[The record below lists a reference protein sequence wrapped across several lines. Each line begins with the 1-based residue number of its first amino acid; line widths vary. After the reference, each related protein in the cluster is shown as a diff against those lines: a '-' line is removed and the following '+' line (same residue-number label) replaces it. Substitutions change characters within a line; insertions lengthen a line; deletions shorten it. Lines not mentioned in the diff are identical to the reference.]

1 MSSPRKP
8 PSPVNSSNKLND
20 EEVDKVR
27 NLMIKYSDERD
38 EVQKKTFTKWMNRYL
53 TQRQRRVENLY
64 EDLRDGTRLI
74 TLLEILCKCKLR
86 RERGLMRVHHLQ
98 NVRNALDYLKNRQI
112 KLVNIRSDD
121 IVDGNP
127 KLTLGLVWIII
138 LSLQIED
145 IVVTDDDGKE
155 LSAKAGLLKWAQKH
169 VEDDEI
175 KINNFHT
182 CWKDGKVF
190 NAIINRHRPDLID
203 MDEVQQKTNYE
214 NLKSAFRIAEDEL
227 GVEALLDPEDFELQ
241 TPDERSIVTYVSALF
256 EKFPEVP
263 PKPQKVTYLEEYKV
277 KVENFELELKKL
289 SDWLKE
295 NSSEQFDKELAGA
308 KCEEKYTEIK
318 DKLNNFQQGELKDK
332 LNESEELKGK
342 LKQLDDLRNKLVQN
356 KENLNEEDTR
366 NLQFCHDNLNDVSQ
380 QLDKLNSSCFITLSR
395 AKQQATKLNK
405 KKKREAKQNEK
416 IKKLNEFEET
426 SLGDLFMGS
435 THEEITSQ
443 IERLNELEKKLT
455 LTSPSGETSSSSS
468 SDDDSTNDVAKTED
482 DVTKKHATLN
492 NQIKEKLENS
502 HEASEILHD
511 LNTKCDDHQ
520 RWLDVNQ
527 KKFNDLMT
535 SQSGTDNVT
544 VLETLIEDCDVMI
557 GKCDELFAK
566 CADFNVV
573 ARSYDVTL
581 KNVDDGYQR
590 KCNQRMKAVQK
601 RPNEILSAYSML
613 RTNASSELVLRKD
626 IQDSVNRD
634 RQSSCVSSIE
644 ILLKFESAHK
654 ENNFVHVESI
664 EKQIQLFKDLDGEIP
679 SSEATFSLLLDK
691 CPHDVNMTV
700 RQVMT
705 SSSNDVVPE
714 DEMETTIEEINT
726 RWQHAKQNTKE
737 KLKFLLICRAKL
749 LFINGEVDQHRAWLD
764 ENIDVT
770 HITNCDV
777 TNPIQLDQAVQEIK
791 KLKSVLEIRLKQ
803 QGNLRNNFAQFQ
815 QAAARFYEDN
825 DVIDDEEKVPEEV
838 AKRYKHVENKVT
850 NLINDHENFRD
861 QLQLQLDSKEKIRDD
876 AKSHDVMLISDAYR
890 VLRSCEKALVDCLP
904 FPCQRERLDEYLDAL
919 NQLQLEIEANDSKF
933 EEELPQRYHDN
944 MQMRLLDIQHLIDDI
959 ILDDDVI
966 VVSVEELIERWT
978 IVRNQFKPRTKCL
991 GEGRIEIEQFKSSIE
1006 DHQDWIKHNQDRS
1019 SIMNH
1024 VDSNNMKVD
1033 SVQTTEE
1040 INRLKEFKEEVQQQL
1055 NECAKLDEVTGS
1067 LEETA
1072 STYDR
1077 ECYKFAS
1084 GIPELGRVADNLDDL
1099 CDQSARSRQRDFYS
1113 QVNRLK
1119 FRYEALLK
1127 SLDSN
1132 IKKLSSICENAQKRE
1147 SQICKQAY
1155 LILKSKERNLDNYD
1169 MITADVDRVEDM
1181 KKLLQ
1186 ELEDET
1192 AVCESTFSTMTSYC
1206 PNHKQRM
1213 VALYEPHHTSSMND
1227 DEYPLPN
1234 DVTIDEIVDRWNDSK
1249 KQTADRLKLVK
1260 EIEPLLRELVSK
1272 LSKHKKWLDE
1282 NSTTCDVKT
1291 PSENNNMAPP
1301 QNGYHD
1307 VQGSSL
1313 SPSSGES
1320 SDSDV
1325 INGNDINGSGDAQ
1338 PGTNGKA
1345 DKNGKKLKRSPSMTR
1360 KLKEKT
1366 EKLLWELSD
1375 RLTDSGDLL
1384 DMNKRV
1390 SAMSEEFDKIV
1401 NNHRSARR
1409 KRRRSRHQT
1418 VTSSS
1423 TSESSSS
1430 SSSSGNNDDQSQ
1442 ARRKRK
1448 LPKKKRRSKRLADSL
1463 NGNGGKMA
1471 SLDLSSQVADVI
1483 SRYNEMRENVAKQH
1497 SELAR
1502 EHEVNVTNQLRT
1514 FAACKSHLT
1523 AARDFDDD
1531 QSHGCSLPVTVDR
1544 LQMLRHHFGLMTSQF
1559 TEDEEAKGDFE
1570 KLDRVFPDKNARV
1583 LQHATPSTTSGESD
1597 SLMTSP
1603 ASPNRGEM
1611 LPVVMNG
1618 VRISPE
1624 ATAGKLI
1631 AKWKTL
1637 KTETKE
1643 RSELADQALEK
1654 LQQLEPEVQ
1663 DHVTWLQE
1671 NSNKIED
1678 DDVIDELDDLPLE
1691 DCEVLENEI
1700 NKMKD
1705 LASEVRMRLEK
1716 SRLMFQLT
1724 GEYDGFARKYYLIT
1738 SPPASSGNHD
1748 NAEEESRKRME
1759 VVEKKV
1765 KEVVKKYEDLSK
1777 QTVKV
1782 CKLQQEK
1789 LESARMKKI
1798 DDERMFEEKEN
1809 QLSRWIESR
1818 GKDVMTS
1825 QVESGLCPS
1834 VLGQLDNLQA
1844 MENEMEDKR
1853 QELISL
1859 YGIPS
1864 VLGSTDGKDDEIHP
1878 LAVEFNKI
1886 VDTIEKNK
1894 EKLQEYLEDSRKF
1907 EVNFEAFQSW
1917 LSRGECYLNKEVERS
1932 FSVREEH
1939 LQDRYDDMTKFE
1951 KDIGDKRKDLEDL
1964 SELASKIRYFAS
1976 RQDSLA
1982 VKNKMVSL
1990 RGRWQKLVP
1999 DSNEHFNNIAS
2010 LLKQIQEFEDERND
2024 LIAWCQQ
2031 IGRNVI
2037 ENCSLPDSLERDV
2050 ILNYVAYHDRVVDE
2064 MTERKN
2070 DFESIVK
2077 EGKNLSGKTHFRED
2091 KEELKGR
2098 IDELKTA
2105 WKVMQDDVRSA
2116 RNDVDEW
2123 AVFSSK
2129 LYDYI
2134 EKIETWLHLTQK
2146 ELESQGRCNGDL
2158 QTVEFLMN
2166 ENKVKLGELTTRCEN
2181 LEQMRS
2187 MVEDD
2192 YKKDDQWCRS
2202 TVDRLSNKWDVVAE
2216 LIKQRQEKLNKS
2228 LEESQNLQH
2237 KYDQFVERMLI
2248 FTNTNDNHCDVIT
2261 SSRPND
2267 DIIRKLE
2274 TIWEENEEEL
2284 EKERENLFE
2293 INEQIT
2299 ELIETSHP
2307 DAIPVLQEMIAQL
2320 ETCYDHASKSNSDL
2334 SLKLKQ
2340 EKDEMRK
2347 EVERMEKFQQWLT
2360 NVARDLKEKEENEQD
2375 GIPNDQL
2382 DRLFEEH
2389 KEFQKQLAEAQ
2400 HEYDVITA
2408 MNKRNKSDHSL
2419 SSAVDNGSTTSSS
2432 ASTSSISHSA
2442 SQLEDGKLRKLQDQ
2456 WKLVWFAALERQ
2468 KKLDDAK
2475 EHRRRNLSPE
2485 EEAAELEFF
2494 DDWRKRY
2501 MKWKKS
2507 RKLRMMDLF
2516 RSVDTDQSGRLT
2528 HEQFTSNIIK
2538 SSFRTNRDEMER
2550 VCSIFDRDGDGFI
2563 DYYEFISAL
2572 YPNGKHRNSNNDDD
2586 EYVEDEV
2593 CRQVSSCKCCKKFYV
2608 ERVNVKPKNPN
2619 QKSGLMFHYKFGDAH
2634 QLRLVRVLSSVVM
2647 VRIGGG
2653 WQALEEF
2660 LTKNDPCRAKGRT
2673 NHEIY
2678 EKMILPSGSTQSMTP
2693 FKRNRTSLA
2702 TPSPR
2707 QQTPKQRHTTI
2718 ARPTF
2723 TTSNARPGKSPKTPA
2738 SSSGKKSIPPS
2749 RSTIAFGASPLL
2761 KNGKQFGGSSES
2773 LNSTTSGRSSAAS
2786 GRISRLAQP
2795 KVRKSRSSL
2804 PVPTGS
2810 NRK

>member
-1 MSSPRKP
+1 M
-8 PSPVNSSNKLND
+8 
-20 EEVDKVR
+20 
-27 NLMIKYSDERD
+27 
-38 EVQKKTFTKWMNRYL
+38 
-53 TQRQRRVENLY
+53 
-64 EDLRDGTRLI
+64 
-74 TLLEILCKCKLR
+74 
-86 RERGLMRVHHLQ
+86 
-98 NVRNALDYLKNRQI
+98 
-112 KLVNIRSDD
+112 
-121 IVDGNP
+121 
-127 KLTLGLVWIII
+127 
-138 LSLQIED
+138 
-145 IVVTDDDGKE
+145 
-155 LSAKAGLLKWAQKH
+155 
-169 VEDDEI
+169 
-175 KINNFHT
+175 
-182 CWKDGKVF
+182 
-190 NAIINRHRPDLID
+190 
-203 MDEVQQKTNYE
+203 
-214 NLKSAFRIAEDEL
+214 
-227 GVEALLDPEDFELQ
+227 
-241 TPDERSIVTYVSALF
+241 
-256 EKFPEVP
+256 
-263 PKPQKVTYLEEYKV
+263 
-277 KVENFELELKKL
+277 
-289 SDWLKE
+289 
-295 NSSEQFDKELAGA
+295 
-308 KCEEKYTEIK
+308 
-318 DKLNNFQQGELKDK
+318 
-332 LNESEELKGK
+332 
-342 LKQLDDLRNKLVQN
+342 
-356 KENLNEEDTR
+356 
-366 NLQFCHDNLNDVSQ
+366 
-380 QLDKLNSSCFITLSR
+380 
-395 AKQQATKLNK
+395 
-405 KKKREAKQNEK
+405 
-416 IKKLNEFEET
+416 
-426 SLGDLFMGS
+426 
-435 THEEITSQ
+435 
-443 IERLNELEKKLT
+443 
-455 LTSPSGETSSSSS
+455 
-468 SDDDSTNDVAKTED
+468 
-482 DVTKKHATLN
+482 
-492 NQIKEKLENS
+492 
-502 HEASEILHD
+502 
-511 LNTKCDDHQ
+511 
-520 RWLDVNQ
+520 
-527 KKFNDLMT
+527 
-535 SQSGTDNVT
+535 
-544 VLETLIEDCDVMI
+544 
-557 GKCDELFAK
+557 
-566 CADFNVV
+566 
-573 ARSYDVTL
+573 
-581 KNVDDGYQR
+581 
-590 KCNQRMKAVQK
+590 
-601 RPNEILSAYSML
+601 
-613 RTNASSELVLRKD
+613 
-626 IQDSVNRD
+626 
-634 RQSSCVSSIE
+634 
-644 ILLKFESAHK
+644 
-654 ENNFVHVESI
+654 
-664 EKQIQLFKDLDGEIP
+664 
-679 SSEATFSLLLDK
+679 
-691 CPHDVNMTV
+691 
-700 RQVMT
+700 
-705 SSSNDVVPE
+705 
-714 DEMETTIEEINT
+714 
-726 RWQHAKQNTKE
+726 
-737 KLKFLLICRAKL
+737 
-749 LFINGEVDQHRAWLD
+749 
-764 ENIDVT
+764 
-770 HITNCDV
+770 
-777 TNPIQLDQAVQEIK
+777 
-791 KLKSVLEIRLKQ
+791 
-803 QGNLRNNFAQFQ
+803 
-815 QAAARFYEDN
+815 
-825 DVIDDEEKVPEEV
+825 
-838 AKRYKHVENKVT
+838 
-850 NLINDHENFRD
+850 
-861 QLQLQLDSKEKIRDD
+861 
-876 AKSHDVMLISDAYR
+876 
-890 VLRSCEKALVDCLP
+890 
-904 FPCQRERLDEYLDAL
+904 
-919 NQLQLEIEANDSKF
+919 
-933 EEELPQRYHDN
+933 
-944 MQMRLLDIQHLIDDI
+944 
-959 ILDDDVI
+959 
-966 VVSVEELIERWT
+966 
-978 IVRNQFKPRTKCL
+978 
-991 GEGRIEIEQFKSSIE
+991 
-1006 DHQDWIKHNQDRS
+1006 
-1019 SIMNH
+1019 
-1024 VDSNNMKVD
+1024 
-1033 SVQTTEE
+1033 
-1040 INRLKEFKEEVQQQL
+1040 
-1055 NECAKLDEVTGS
+1055 KLDEVTGC

-1072 STYDR
+1072 SSYDR

-1084 GIPELGRVADNLDDL
+1084 GIPEMSLVSDNLDDL
-1099 CDQSARSRQRDFYS
+1099 CEQSSRSRQRDLYS
-1113 QVNRLK
+1113 QVSRLK
-1119 FRYEALLK
+1119 SRYESLLK
-1127 SLDSN
+1127 SLDTN
-1132 IKKLSSICENAQKRE
+1132 VKKLSSTCENAQKRE

-1169 MITADVDRVEDM
+1169 VITADVDRVEDM

-1213 VALYEPHHTSSMND
+1213 VALYEPHHTSSVND
-1227 DEYPLPN
+1227 DEYPLPD
-1234 DVTIDEIVDRWNDSK
+1234 DVTIEEIVDRWNDSK
-1249 KQTADRLKLVK
+1249 EQTTDRLKLVK

-1272 LSKHKKWLDE
+1272 LSKHRKWLDE
-1282 NSTTCDVKT
+1282 NSTTCNFKK
-1291 PSENNNMAPP
+1291 SNGNNNATPK
-1301 QNGYHD
+1301 QNGHQG
-1307 VQGSSL
+1307 VKGSS
-1313 SPSSGES
+1313 SSSSNSDS

-1325 INGNDINGSGDAQ
+1325 
-1338 PGTNGKA
+1338 TNGKVNKSGKK
-1345 DKNGKKLKRSPSMTR
+1345 KNCKKLKRSPSMTR

-1401 NNHRSARR
+1401 SNDRSTRR
-1409 KRRRSRHQT
+1409 KRRRSRHHT

-1430 SSSSGNNDDQSQ
+1430 SSSSGKSDDQSQ
-1442 ARRKRK
+1442 AGARRKRK
-1448 LPKKKRRSKRLADSL
+1448 LPRKKRRSKRLADSL
-1463 NGNGGKMA
+1463 NGNGGKMT

-1483 SRYNEMRENVAKQH
+1483 SRYNEMREEVAKQH
-1497 SELAR
+1497 GKLAR
-1502 EHEVNVTNQLRT
+1502 EHEANVANQLRA

-1531 QSHGCSLPVTVDR
+1531 QSNGSSLPVTVDR
-1544 LQMLRHHFGLMTSQF
+1544 LQLLRHHLDLMTSQF
-1559 TEDEEAKGDFE
+1559 TEDKEAKDDFD

-1583 LQHATPSTTSGESD
+1583 LQHATPSSTSGESD

-1603 ASPNRGEM
+1603 TPPNRGDV
-1611 LPVVMNG
+1611 LPVVIDG

-1624 ATAGKLI
+1624 ATAGKLV
-1631 AKWKTL
+1631 AKWNKL

-1663 DHVTWLQE
+1663 EHVTWLQE
-1671 NSNKIED
+1671 NSHKVED
-1678 DDVIDELDDLPLE
+1678 DDVIDELDALPLE
-1691 DCEVLENEI
+1691 DYDVLENEI
-1700 NKMKD
+1700 NKMKN
-1705 LASEVRMRLEK
+1705 LASEVRARLEK

-1738 SPPASSGNHD
+1738 SPPLSSGNHD

-1834 VLGQLDNLQA
+1834 VLEQLDNMQV

-1859 YGIPS
+1859 YGIPRVMGS
-1864 VLGSTDGKDDEIHP
+1864 VDGKDDEIHP
-1878 LAVEFNKI
+1878 LAAEFNKI
-1886 VDTIEKNK
+1886 ADAIEKNK
-1894 EKLQEYLEDSRKF
+1894 EKLQEYLEDGRKF

-1917 LSRGECYLNKEVERS
+1917 LGRAESYLNKEAERS
-1932 FSVREEH
+1932 FSVQEEH

-1951 KDIGDKRKDLEDL
+1951 NDIGDKRKDLEDL

-2037 ENCSLPDSLERDV
+2037 ENCSLPESLERDV
-2050 ILNYVAYHDRVVDE
+2050 IINYVAYHDQVVDE
-2064 MTERKN
+2064 MAERKN
-2070 DFESIVK
+2070 DYESVVK

-2091 KEELKGR
+2091 REELKGR
-2098 IDELKTA
+2098 IDELKPA

-2134 EKIETWLHLTQK
+2134 EKIETWLHNTQK

-2158 QTVEFLMN
+2158 QTVEFLLN

-2187 MVEDD
+2187 MVEED
-2192 YKKDDQWCRS
+2192 YKKDDQWCRD

-2216 LIKQRQEKLNKS
+2216 LIKQRQEKLNKC
-2228 LEESQNLQH
+2228 LLESQKLQH

-2267 DIIRKLE
+2267 DVIRNSNEDIPADLGMKNLAAKLE

-2307 DAIPVLQEMIAQL
+2307 DAVPVLQEMIAQL

-2347 EVERMEKFQQWLT
+2347 EVERLEKFQLWLN
-2360 NVARDLKEKEENEQD
+2360 NVARDLKEKEDNEQD

-2382 DRLFEEH
+2382 DRLCEEH

-2419 SSAVDNGSTTSSS
+2419 SSAIDNASTTSSS
-2432 ASTSSISHSA
+2432 ASTSSISHSQNFDD
-2442 SQLEDGKLRKLQDQ
+2442 STSMKLRKLQDQ
-2456 WKLVWFAALERQ
+2456 WKLVWFATLERQ

-2475 EHRRRNLSPE
+2475 EHRRRNMSPE

-2501 MKWKKS
+2501 MKWKKQ

-2538 SSFRTNRDEMER
+2538 SSFRTNRDEMAR
-2550 VCSIFDRDGDGFI
+2550 VCSIFDRDSDGFI

-2572 YPNGKHRNSNNDDD
+2572 YPNGKNKKTSNDDD

-2608 ERVNVKPKNPN
+2608 ERVHVKPKNLN
-2619 QKSGLMFHYKFGDAH
+2619 QKSGLMFHYKFGDGH

-2678 EKMILPSGSTQSMTP
+2678 EKMVLPSGSTQSMTP

-2702 TPSPR
+2702 TPSPQ
-2707 QQTPKQRHTTI
+2707 QQTPRQRHTTI

-2723 TTSNARPGKSPKTPA
+2723 TTSNMGKSPRTP
-2738 SSSGKKSIPPS
+2738 STGKKSMTPS
-2749 RSTIAFGASPLL
+2749 RSTIALGASPLL
-2761 KNGKQFGGSSES
+2761 KNGNQFGGSSES
-2773 LNSTTSGRSSAAS
+2773 LNSTASGRSSIAS

-2804 PVPTGS
+2804 PVPN